1 MRGKFA
7 IPLQHRQEGEL
18 EAGMALQ
25 EQPGEGLIRIVA
37 DQGRAQAFHLEP
49 AESGIMNRIGQ
60 PFGRLKRA
68 RVDQGRRTERDDKM
82 RGRRAVSFAA

>member
-1 MRGKFA
+1 
-7 IPLQHRQEGEL
+7 
-18 EAGMALQ
+18 
-25 EQPGEGLIRIVA
+25 
-37 DQGRAQAFHLEP
+37 
-49 AESGIMNRIGQ
+49 MNRIGQ